1 MKQKKWRDALIQKG
15 EPISQVWLRNY
26 RPAQIYYRS
35 FETVYL
41 YLKNLPPDMKSNKF
55 LLQRI
60 KTNVEQSPSYKQC
73 LERGEWEERMLK
85 NIEKVISEP

>member
-1 MKQKKWRDALIQKG
+1 
-15 EPISQVWLRNY
+15 
-26 RPAQIYYRS
+26 
-35 FETVYL
+35 
-41 YLKNLPPDMKSNKF
+41 MKSNKF